1 MVLKKLKIINFLM
14 ILIGNLFI
22 IINQENLLFILRK
35 KKGNE
40 KNKFEKNIS
49 YQITNEECK
58 IDDKYQKIFENF
70 TKLHLIDENIFF
82 TSYKNKINSIQSSIS
97 GNNLFKTMKKKPQT
111 ARTKMHV
118 PQNNDLFKNSD
129 NKYNYNDR
137 FIKIFNLGKNKE
149 KMNSIFNQFHQNK
162 RNLPP
167 KCKNKS
173 DLPSIN
179 INNLQNRIN
188 ISPEKN
194 AKNKIKHSNENSFF
208 NNSILTENK
217 ILLKLKKINPFK
229 NNQNFIDMKI
239 QRHNRSSS
247 SLRFLKK

>member
-1 MVLKKLKIINFLM
+1 
-14 ILIGNLFI
+14 
-22 IINQENLLFILRK
+22 
-35 KKGNE
+35 
-40 KNKFEKNIS
+40 
-49 YQITNEECK
+49 
-58 IDDKYQKIFENF
+58 
-70 TKLHLIDENIFF
+70 
-82 TSYKNKINSIQSSIS
+82 
-97 GNNLFKTMKKKPQT
+97 MKKKPQT

-179 INNLQNRIN
+179 TNNLQNRIN

-247 SLRFLKK
+247 SLRFFKK